1 MSDESHLA
9 PHTTNSGV
17 YYSTVLMAPFT
28 VQVRASIANSQAHLA
43 HENGLLVRLLA
54 LQKALLS
61 RGHLLKYVY

>member
-1 MSDESHLA
+1 
-9 PHTTNSGV
+9 
-17 YYSTVLMAPFT
+17 MAPFT